1 MQAKYQFRQNFRVES
16 DDLIFDLP
24 FHGHTAP
31 TDGKLI
37 TFEHTDDSHAGQYG
51 ILRKT
56 VKCKRV
62 ECPKDNFVWEDYR
75 KRIPYLENGHLVPD
89 GWWKNGIDRSSKR
102 IDMFQEILK
111 EDLSNVDKS
120 SGINSKEANASLDH
134 IVNNRFSKGM
144 PAWSKEKLHN
154 VLWGMLKSG
163 ENLRVYHVI
172 VSVPAWVDWKSK
184 IGQRKVRKDVK
195 KLLNQ
200 AGAWGY
206 FVSSHYARIRDKFND
221 PASPEFLGYERGEDE
236 EGFHFHVV
244 GFGFFVFQR
253 IKEWID
259 NGWVVVNKGEIKN
272 VPGLISYILHHASVI
287 SSKARVRSLSRDPAD
302 RVLSIEEYNYQ
313 SDLDIDLLSDISSE
327 GVEENPIQDFL
338 NDLNGREDTVSS
350 SINDFKGKSKQMR
363 HEFKIYWFGG
373 CLHESKFKIPKEKTN
388 CPLTDHEIDWHRV
401 KPVDVY
407 KREFVRPSEEW
418 INNRITHF
426 LLARSLGNKDE
437 EDSIG
442 SEIEEILTTGKKVW
456 IEEKINATEYEKYLK
471 RVPRKIELIAKSGF
485 NFSGRGNRNE
495 DFDDLQ
501 EIAKREAHRDPMYA
515 WFVLDINDPHI
526 FVRESWCSRFG
537 I

>member
-37 TFEHTDDSHAGQYG
+37 TFEHTDESHAEQYG

-62 ECPKDNFVWEDYR
+62 ECPKDNFVWGDYR

-120 SGINSKEANASLDH
+120 SGINSKGANASLDH
-134 IVNNRFSKGM
+134 IVKKRFSKGM

-195 KLLNQ
+195 NLLNQ

-206 FVSSHYARIRDKFND
+206 FISSHYARIRDKFND
-221 PASPEFLGYERGEDE
+221 PASPEFLGYEREEDQ

-259 NGWVVVNKGEIKN
+259 NGWVVVNKGEVKN

-287 SSKARVRSLSRDPAD
+287 SNKARVRLLSCDPAD

-313 SDLDIDLLSDISSE
+313 SVDNDLLSNISSE

-338 NDLNGREDTVSS
+338 NDFNGLEDTMSS
-350 SINDFKGKSKQMR
+350 PINDFKGKSKQMR

-373 CLHESKFKIPKEKTN
+373 CLHESKFKILKEKTN

-401 KPVDVY
+401 KPVEVY
-407 KREFVRPSEEW
+407 KREFVMPSEEW
-418 INNRITHF
+418 INERITHF
-426 LLARSLGNKDE
+426 LLARSLGNKEE

-442 SEIEEILTTGKKVW
+442 SEIEDILANSKKVW
-456 IEEKINATEYEKYLK
+456 IEEKINPTDYEKYLK
-471 RVPRKIELIAKSGF
+471 RVPRKIELVAKSGS
-485 NFSGRGNRNE
+485 NFSGRSE
-495 DFDDLQ
+495 DFEELQ
-501 EIAKREAHRDPMYA
+501 QIANREFLRDAMYA
-515 WFVLDINDPHI
+515 WFVLDINDPRI
-526 FVRESWCSRFG
+526 FIRESWHSRFG

>member
-1 MQAKYQFRQNFRVES
+1 MKAQYHFRQNFRVES

-24 FHGHTAP
+24 FHGHTAS

-37 TFEHTDDSHAGQYG
+37 TFEHTDESHAEQYG

-62 ECPKDNFVWEDYR
+62 ECPKDNFVWENYR
-75 KRIPYLENGHLVPD
+75 ERVPYLENGHLVPD

-102 IDMFQEILK
+102 IDMFEEILH

-120 SGINSKEANASLDH
+120 SGINSAEVNVDLDR
-134 IVNNRFSKGM
+134 IIKNMFSKGM
-144 PAWSKEKLHN
+144 PSWSKQKLHN

-163 ENLRVYHVI
+163 ENMRIYHVI
-172 VSVPAWVDWKSK
+172 VSVPASVDCKTKS
-184 IGQRKVRKDVK
+184 GQREVRKDVK

-206 FVSSHYARIRDKFND
+206 FVSSHFARIRDKFND
-221 PASPEFLGYERGEDE
+221 ASSPEFLGYEREEDE

-253 IKEWID
+253 IKEWIEQ
-259 NGWVVVNKGEIKN
+259 GWVVVNKGEVKN

-287 SSKARVRSLSRDPAD
+287 SSKARVRSLSCETAD
-302 RVLSIEEYNYQ
+302 RVISIEENNNQ
-313 SDLDIDLLSDISSE
+313 SDLDTDLLSDISSE
-327 GVEENPIQDFL
+327 GSEENPIQDFL
-338 NDLNGREDTVSS
+338 NDFNGLEDSVVSP
-350 SINDFKGKSKQMR
+350 INDFKGKSKQMR

-373 CLHESKFKIPKEKTN
+373 CLHESKFKLPKEKTN
-388 CPLTDHEIDWHRV
+388 CPLTNHEIDWHRV

-407 KREFVRPSEEW
+407 KREFVKPSEEW
-418 INNRITHF
+418 INEKIVHF

-437 EDSIG
+437 EDFIG
-442 SEIEEILTTGKKVW
+442 SQIEEILTNDKRVW
-456 IEEKINATEYEKYLK
+456 VEEKIDATEYEKYLK
-471 RVPRKIELIAKSGF
+471 RVPRKIELVAKSGF
-485 NFSGRGNRNE
+485 NFSGRSNNRNE
-495 DFDDLQ
+495 DFEDLQ
-501 EIAKREAHRDPMYA
+501 EIAEREAHRDPMYA
-515 WFVLDINDPHI
+515 WFVIDIHDPHI
-526 FVRESWCSRFG
+526 FIKESWRSRV